1 MGQILT
7 ELLGVDERK
16 FRDYIDRL
24 EHVCM
29 RPGVDIR
36 LGAEIITR
44 ARQKIRDLQLDVED
58 TTSKELFF
66 ALRHRLVRDETQLRK
81 KLGLSNEAK
90 ELEPNLQKL
99 ANAAQKLSS
108 KEHALSLTSAGARR
122 ILEAEPPKRT
132 LKLLKYRSLQS
143 VLKRHDARVLY
154 VLAAVFENESWHA
167 QFQSKVRRLNVKD
180 MQCQKGTCIVMP
192 IVWYEKAYKYLA
204 PNGAVMTQDELAV
217 VCVLPIADVR
227 KDGVSVLLLS
237 MMLQAAT
244 TISTKSL
251 PYKQQALFQGFDS
264 IIPKIANGEF
274 PELAS
279 IHGLKPSWHMVYQLL
294 GQRYLSLQNEE
305 AELEVFDLFW
315 ESTEMKLASLV
326 SEMDFW
332 TDTHFLGVVG
342 KASVVSMHVLDV
354 AVALVSGAAFGTQTS
369 EHLSSSLWNEL
380 QIRYLKEEV
389 LLRALSNQ
397 LSNAAASVI
406 G

>member
-108 KEHALSLTSAGARR
+108 KEHALSLTSVGARR
-122 ILEAEPPKRT
+122 ILEAVPPKRT

-154 VLAAVFENESWHA
+154 VLAAVVENESWHA
-167 QFQSKVRRLNVKD
+167 QVHAKVRRLNAKD
-180 MQCQKGTCIVMP
+180 MQWQKVTCIVMP
-192 IVWYEKAYKYLA
+192 IAWYEKAYKYLA
-204 PNGAVMTQDELAV
+204 PKGAVMTQDELAV

-279 IHGLKPSWHMVYQLL
+279 IHGLKPNWHMVYQLL

-342 KASVVSMHVLDV
+342 KTSVVSMHVLDV

>member
-108 KEHALSLTSAGARR
+108 KEHALSLTSVGARR
-122 ILEAEPPKRT
+122 ILEAVPPKRT

-154 VLAAVFENESWHA
+154 VLAAVVENESWHA
-167 QFQSKVRRLNVKD
+167 QVHAKVRRLNAKD
-180 MQCQKGTCIVMP
+180 MQWQKVTCIVMP
-192 IVWYEKAYKYLA
+192 IAWYEKAYKYLA
-204 PNGAVMTQDELAV
+204 PKGAVMTQDELAV

-279 IHGLKPSWHMVYQLL
+279 IHGLKPNWHMVYQLL

>member
-108 KEHALSLTSAGARR
+108 KEHALSLTSVGARR
-122 ILEAEPPKRT
+122 ILEAVPPKRT

-154 VLAAVFENESWHA
+154 VLAAVVENESWHA
-167 QFQSKVRRLNVKD
+167 QVHAKVRRLNAKD
-180 MQCQKGTCIVMP
+180 MQWQKVTCIVMP
-192 IVWYEKAYKYLA
+192 IAWYEKAYKYLA
-204 PNGAVMTQDELAV
+204 PKGAVMTQDELAV

-380 QIRYLKEEV
+380 QIRYLKEGV